1 MEDSGHL
8 VLVVDDDPSLR
19 FLARIN
25 LEIDGFQVR
34 EAASLDEARSAV
46 GEQRPDVVFLDVHL
60 GSESSDTL
68 LEELN
73 DAGIPVVLVTGT
85 ADVDDYRDR
94 ANAVLGK
101 PFLPE
106 TLVSYARELAAVG

>member
-1 MEDSGHL
+1 MEDSGPL

-34 EAASLDEARSAV
+34 EAASLDEAREAV
-46 GEQRPDVVFLDVHL
+46 GEKRPDVVFLDVHL
-60 GSESSDTL
+60 GAESSNLL
-68 LEELN
+68 LEELRG
-73 DAGIPVVLVTGT
+73 AGIPVVLVTGT

-106 TLVSYARELAAVG
+106 ALVSYARELAAVG